1 MPYIEAQNGGG
12 GSMSETVLWSNP
24 NTGADLADI
33 TISNLDFTGY
43 SVIRFYWKYSKL
55 NDDSTATYIDVTK
68 DNWDN
73 MGGAS
78 QTGIVLGIYGGSVLY
93 GRYITRPT
101 TTSIKIYQNYRMGGT
116 TQAAPNAIPIKITGL
131 K

>member
-1 MPYIEAQNGGG
+1 MPYIEVQNGGG

-24 NTGADLADI
+24 DTGADLADI

-43 SVIRFYWKYSKL
+43 SVIRFYWKYSKTY
-55 NDDSTATYIDVTK
+55 DDSTATYIDVTK

-73 MGGAS
+73 MGGSS
-78 QTGIVLGIYGGSVLY
+78 QTGIVLGIYGGNVLY

-101 TTSIKIYQNYRMGGT
+101 TTSIKIYQNYRIGGT
-116 TQAAPNAIPIKITGL
+116 TQAAQNATPIKITGL